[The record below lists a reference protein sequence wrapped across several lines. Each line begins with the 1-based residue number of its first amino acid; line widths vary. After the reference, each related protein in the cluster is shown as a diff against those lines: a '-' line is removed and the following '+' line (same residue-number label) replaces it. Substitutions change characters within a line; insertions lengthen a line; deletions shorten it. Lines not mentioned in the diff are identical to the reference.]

1 VYADACEDANEGQG
15 GRFCE
20 DNGWSIVQAGLLAE
34 TGQIEEAL
42 DLAANIPDI
51 WKSDGACGNSM
62 TNTIWFIAT
71 RKPGDVAV
79 AE

>member
-1 VYADACEDANEGQG
+1 MYADACEDANEGQDEG
-15 GRFCE
+15 FCE

-51 WKSDGACGNSM
+51 WNSDGACGNSR
-62 TNTIWFIAT
+62 TNTIWFIST
-71 RKPGDVAV
+71 RKPDNV